1 MPQGSALANQALNCY
16 GEGMNKQA
24 NKKRSRV
31 GQVVTVRADG
41 SRNFKTKFGGVT
53 ISGRRPAAEIVTRN
67 VERSSMALERVG
79 KKLTKPG
86 IAIRSKKNVPQYSV
100 AEDEIGVF
108 IRRLNGRV
116 ERGRLVKGVFRVI
129 D

>member
-1 MPQGSALANQALNCY
+1 
-16 GEGMNKQA
+16 MNKQG
-24 NKKRSRV
+24 NKKRSRI

-41 SRNFKTKFGGVT
+41 PRTFKAKFGSVT
-53 ISGRRPAAEIVTRN
+53 ITGSRPSAENISRN

-86 IAIRSKKNVPQYSV
+86 VAIRSKRNVPQYSV
-100 AEDEIGVF
+100 ADDEMGVF
-108 IRRLNGRV
+108 VRRLNGRV

>member
-1 MPQGSALANQALNCY
+1 MLRA
-16 GEGMNKQA
+16 MNKQG

-31 GQVVTVRADG
+31 GQVVTVRTDG
-41 SRNFKTKFGGVT
+41 SRKFKTKFGGVT
-53 ISGRRPAAEIVTRN
+53 ITGSRPAAEIVARN

-86 IAIRSKKNVPQYSV
+86 IAIRPKRNVPQYSV